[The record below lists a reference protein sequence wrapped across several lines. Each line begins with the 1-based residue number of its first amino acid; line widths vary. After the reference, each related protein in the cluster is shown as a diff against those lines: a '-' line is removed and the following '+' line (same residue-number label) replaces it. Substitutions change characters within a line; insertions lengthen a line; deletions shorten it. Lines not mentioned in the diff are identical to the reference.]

1 MPQHTNDLK
10 RRAAKYMQREQ
21 LVDYQNQVRTKTLA
35 RNNEIENKV
44 SETEGMD
51 YPRSK
56 HLHYTNILH
65 IITVG
70 PA

>member
-1 MPQHTNDLK
+1 MPQHTDDLK

-35 RNNEIENKV
+35 RKNEIENKV
-44 SETEGMD
+44 SEKEGMD

-56 HLHYTNILH
+56 HSVIF
-65 IITVG
+65 IT
-70 PA
+70 PTYST